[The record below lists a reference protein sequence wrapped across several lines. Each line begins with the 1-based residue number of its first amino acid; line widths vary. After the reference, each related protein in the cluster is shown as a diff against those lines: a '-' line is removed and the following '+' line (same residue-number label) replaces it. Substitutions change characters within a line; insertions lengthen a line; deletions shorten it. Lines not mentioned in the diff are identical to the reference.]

1 MKLFLINLSMGV
13 DDGAEEF
20 PGASVTIHAH
30 HAENLEKAETAECG
44 CGENLAAAAQR
55 DNNDAGNDRHDI

>member
-1 MKLFLINLSMGV
+1 MGV

-20 PGASVTIHAH
+20 PGASAAIHAH
-30 HAENLEKAETAECG
+30 HAENLEEAESAEGG

-55 DNNDAGNDRHDI
+55 DHDDAGDDRHDI